1 MYHPLHE
8 KGRWPQNA
16 VLTAELANDLKPRH
30 GGLKTFLHTSRS
42 LLLVKKAWFSKQLE
56 HQYHLSVL
64 ASNRWGYIL
73 EKHV

>member
-1 MYHPLHE
+1 M
-8 KGRWPQNA
+8 
-16 VLTAELANDLKPRH
+16 
-30 GGLKTFLHTSRS
+30 HTSRS

-73 EKHV
+73 EKHA